1 MSITKG
7 ELANRILRLMGVN
20 TRFVEA
26 APEQVIDTLKYVDD
40 WMMANDGMGRRL
52 GWAQEDEPNPDTP
65 TNLPNWAIMGVSN
78 SMAVYMCPFFEKQ
91 IHPSLM
97 INSAIGMQTI
107 SDNTISNTPIQFPNT
122 MPLGQGNRT
131 TYGQR
136 YYTKD
141 DRISTEGDFLLD
153 DSDSIVITN
162 GGV

>member
-1 MSITKG
+1 MSITKST
-7 ELANRILRLMGVN
+7 LANRILRLIGVN

-26 APEQVIDTLKYVDD
+26 APEQVIDVLHYVDD

-52 GWAQEDEPNPDTP
+52 GWPQNDDPDPDTE
-65 TNLPNWAIMGVSN
+65 TNLPNWAVMGVTN
-78 SMAVYMCPFFEKQ
+78 SVAVYVCPYFEKQ

-107 SDNTISNTPIQFPNT
+107 SDNTVSNSTIQFPNT

-136 YYTKD
+136 YYRKD
-141 DRISTEGDFLLD
+141 DRISTEGDFLED
-153 DSDSIVITN
+153 DSDSIIITD
-162 GGV
+162 GG

>member
-7 ELANRILRLMGVN
+7 TLANRILRLIGVN

-26 APEQVIDTLKYVDD
+26 APEQVIDVLHYVDD

-52 GWAQEDEPNPDTP
+52 GWPQNDEPDPDTL
-65 TNLPNWAIMGVSN
+65 TNLPNWAVMGVTN
-78 SMAVYMCPFFEKQ
+78 SVAVYVCPYFEKQ

-107 SDNTISNTPIQFPNT
+107 SDNTVSNSIIQFPNT

-136 YYTKD
+136 YYRKD
-141 DRISTEGDFLLD
+141 DRISTEGDFLED
-153 DSDSIVITN
+153 DSDSIIITD
-162 GGV
+162 GG

>member
-7 ELANRILRLMGVN
+7 TLANRILRLIGVN

-26 APEQVIDTLKYVDD
+26 APEQVIDVLHYVDD

-52 GWAQEDEPNPDTP
+52 GWPQNDEPDPDTL
-65 TNLPNWAIMGVSN
+65 TNLPNWAVMGVTN
-78 SMAVYMCPFFEKQ
+78 SVAVYVCPYFEKQ

-107 SDNTISNTPIQFPNT
+107 SDNTVSNSTIQFPNT

-136 YYTKD
+136 YYRKD
-141 DRISTEGDFLLD
+141 DRISTEGDFLED
-153 DSDSIVITN
+153 DSDSIIITD
-162 GGV
+162 GG